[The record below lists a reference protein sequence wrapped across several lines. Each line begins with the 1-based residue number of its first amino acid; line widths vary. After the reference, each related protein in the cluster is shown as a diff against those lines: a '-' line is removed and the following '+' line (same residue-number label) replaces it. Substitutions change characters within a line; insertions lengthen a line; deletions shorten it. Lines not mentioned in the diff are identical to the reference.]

1 MFFDD
6 ADDVRWDVFVPQ
18 VGFALGV
25 LLLGLLLLLLLLRLL
40 LLLFF
45 FRAINDPPDPRVPL
59 GDPRDPG
66 DMF

>member
-1 MFFDD
+1 MGCFCSPSRLCLRG
-6 ADDVRWDVFVPQ
+6 ATA
-18 VGFALGV
+18 GFAIAAIAV
-25 LLLGLLLLLLLLRLL
+25 AIAIAAV
-40 LLLFF
+40 FF